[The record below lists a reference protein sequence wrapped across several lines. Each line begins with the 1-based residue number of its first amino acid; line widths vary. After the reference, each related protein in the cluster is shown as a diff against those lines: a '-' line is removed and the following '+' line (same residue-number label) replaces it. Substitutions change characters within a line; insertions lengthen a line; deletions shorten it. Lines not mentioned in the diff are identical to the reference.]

1 MKTNSEESWIRRLL
15 DVGRSL
21 MTELD
26 LGAVLDRV
34 LQTAREFTGRRQEL
48 EKAFRSLEAT
58 RDVAVAIGDEV
69 TLEHVL
75 ELIVKRGR
83 ALVEARSLVIMLR
96 DGGELVVRAS
106 AGHIRELQGVRLPIA
121 ESTSGRVLEHR
132 RPERITNVA
141 ARPQGAPSEFGIS
154 DAHTA
159 LLVPMVYRGEAL
171 GVLAAFDRGENGDA
185 FGEDDEQMLR
195 MFAASAATAVA
206 MAQSVQADRLRSSLA
221 AADAERRH
229 WARELHDET
238 LQGLGGLRVLLSSAL
253 RRNDPQRAQEAM
265 REGVAHIEQEIA
277 NLRAIITELRPAAL
291 DELGLRTAIEAL
303 LDRHRQQSGF
313 EIDDVLALPGPSA
326 GDRLNGDLE
335 TTVYRFV
342 QEALTNVAKHARA
355 ERVRVAIGES
365 GKELTVEVQD
375 DGAGFDPQTTDRG
388 FGLAGMQERVTL
400 AGGTLSLESGDW
412 GTLVSAR
419 LPARI
424 ELPTTQPERT
434 E

>member
-1 MKTNSEESWIRRLL
+1 
-15 DVGRSL
+15 

-26 LGAVLDRV
+26 LHAVLDRV
-34 LQTAREFTGRRQEL
+34 LQMARELTGRRQEL

-75 ELIVKRGR
+75 ELIVERGR
-83 ALVEARSLVIMLR
+83 ALVQARSLVIMLR
-96 DGGELVVRAS
+96 DGQELVVRAS

-121 ESTSGRVLEHR
+121 ASTSGQVLEHR

-141 ARPQGAPSEFGIS
+141 ARLQSAPGEFGVP
-154 DAHTA
+154 DAHAA

-171 GVLAAFDRGENGDA
+171 GVLAAFDRGEDGDV

-195 MFAASAATAVA
+195 TFAASAATAVA

-253 RRNDPQRAQEAM
+253 RRDDPILAQEAM
-265 REGVAHIEQEIA
+265 REAVEHIEREIG

-303 LDRHRQQSGF
+303 LDRHREQSGF
-313 EIDDVLALPGPSA
+313 EIDAELVLPGPSTRES
-326 GDRLNGDLE
+326 RLDGDLE
-335 TTVYRFV
+335 TTVYRLV
-342 QEALTNVAKHARA
+342 QEALTNVTKHARA
-355 ERVRVAIGES
+355 ERVRVAINGSGE
-365 GKELTVEVQD
+365 ELSIEVQD
-375 DGAGFDPQTTDRG
+375 DGAGFDPQTMDHG

-400 AGGTLSLESGDW
+400 AGGTLSVESGKW

-424 ELPTTQPERT
+424 ERPATQPERT
-434 E
+434 V